1 MTPSIAEI
9 LSRIDKDEL
18 VRLVLDVCNID
29 SGGPIEAPVARYVG
43 NWLQAEGFR
52 VRNIGLLAE
61 RFNVLARLPGTGG
74 GYSLLLNSHMDT
86 AVRSTDIWSRT
97 DPDADVHHKAWR
109 EGDELI
115 GEGVVNDKGPM
126 AAFLLAAKAIKRAG
140 VKLKG
145 DLLLS
150 AVVAETSHE
159 PSDGPPGAVV
169 ETLDLGARFLATH
182 GGVADYALIAEGTG
196 FSVVTVEAGMAWYKI
211 TWLSD
216 QPSFYTPYLP
226 DRTTM
231 TESPNMIVR
240 AAVAVAALED
250 WAVTYQK
257 KYTRK
262 LGGGVVI
269 PKAQIAAIRSGDST
283 ALMATPQICSL
294 YLGAFTVPGHDPLA
308 LRVEIEQALA
318 AAGVPASEVELY
330 LFRRGYEAKN
340 AERITDALRRAHQ
353 ATFGTDPPPPNPAT
367 CSMWR
372 DINMFNELGIPAVT
386 YGPRSER
393 HSFRKAITI
402 EALYQAACVYA
413 RTMVDICSRGKAA
426 CALICAGRTVSDA
439 WQIGIGKGNTGHAL
453 HSDWIGAHTGRAVG
467 GAPGGARARLSGKT
481 DPHHR
486 RLSARRRTRLH
497 RAPLRR
503 VAEGRARAADSRRKP
518 GRRRRRDC
526 RRICLARGARRL
538 YAHVCRRQRSGVDQV
553 PD

>member
-1 MTPSIAEI
+1 VIPAIPEAERTLTPSITEI

-43 NWLQAEGFR
+43 NWLQAEGLR
-52 VRNIGLLAE
+52 VRNIGLLAD

-86 AVRSTDIWSRT
+86 AVRSTDIWSRI

-109 EGDELI
+109 EGDELV
-115 GEGVVNDKGPM
+115 GEGVVNDKGPLS
-126 AAFLLAAKAIKRAG
+126 AFLIAAKAIKRAG

-231 TESPNMIVR
+231 AESPNMIVR

-250 WAVTYQK
+250 WAATYQK

-269 PKAQIAAIRSGDST
+269 PKAQIAAIRSGHST

-340 AERITDALRRAHQ
+340 AERITDALHRAHQ
-353 ATFGTDPPPPNPAT
+353 ATFGTDPPPANPAT

-413 RTMVDICSRGKAA
+413 RTMVDICSQEKP
-426 CALICAGRTVSDA
+426 
-439 WQIGIGKGNTGHAL
+439 HA
-453 HSDWIGAHTGRAVG
+453 R
-467 GAPGGARARLSGKT
+467 
-481 DPHHR
+481 
-486 RLSARRRTRLH
+486 
-497 RAPLRR
+497 
-503 VAEGRARAADSRRKP
+503 
-518 GRRRRRDC
+518 
-526 RRICLARGARRL
+526 
-538 YAHVCRRQRSGVDQV
+538 
-553 PD
+553 

>member
-1 MTPSIAEI
+1 VIPAIPEAEKTLTPSIAEI

-86 AVRSTDIWSRT
+86 AVRSTDVWSRT
-97 DPDADVHHKAWR
+97 DPDADVNHKAWR
-109 EGDELI
+109 EGDELV
-115 GEGVVNDKGPM
+115 GEGVVNDKGPL
-126 AAFLLAAKAIKRAG
+126 AAFLIAAKAIKRAG

-231 TESPNMIVR
+231 AESPNMIVR

-250 WAVTYQK
+250 WAATYQK

-269 PKAQIAAIRSGDST
+269 PKAQIAAIRSGHST

-294 YLGAFTVPGHDPLA
+294 YLGAFTVPGTIR
-308 LRVEIEQALA
+308 LRC
-318 AAGVPASEVELY
+318 ASRSN
-330 LFRRGYEAKN
+330 RRW
-340 AERITDALRRAHQ
+340 RRRACRRARWSCIFSGA
-353 ATFGTDPPPPNPAT
+353 AT
-367 CSMWR
+367 R
-372 DINMFNELGIPAVT
+372 
-386 YGPRSER
+386 PRTQSASRMRSIAPIKR
-393 HSFRKAITI
+393 HSEPPRRRPI
-402 EALYQAACVYA
+402 QPPAACGV
-413 RTMVDICSRGKAA
+413 TSICS
-426 CALICAGRTVSDA
+426 TS
-439 WQIGIGKGNTGHAL
+439 
-453 HSDWIGAHTGRAVG
+453 
-467 GAPGGARARLSGKT
+467 
-481 DPHHR
+481 
-486 RLSARRRTRLH
+486 SA
-497 RAPLRR
+497 
-503 VAEGRARAADSRRKP
+503 SRP
-518 GRRRRRDC
+518 
-526 RRICLARGARRL
+526 
-538 YAHVCRRQRSGVDQV
+538 
-553 PD
+553 

>member
-1 MTPSIAEI
+1 MDKKLTPSITEI
-9 LSRIDKDEL
+9 LNRIDKDEL
-18 VRLVLDVCNID
+18 VRLVLDLCNID
-29 SGGPIEAPVARYVG
+29 SGGPIEAPVARYLG
-43 NWLQAEGFR
+43 DWLRAEGFK
-52 VRNIGLLAE
+52 VRNIGLLAD

-74 GYSLLLNSHMDT
+74 GLSLLLNSHMDT
-86 AVRSTDIWSRT
+86 AVRATDVWSRT
-97 DPDADVHHKAWR
+97 DPDAEVHHKAWR

-126 AAFLLAAKAIKRAG
+126 AAFLIAAQAIKRAG

-159 PSDGPPGAVV
+159 PSDGEPGAIV

-196 FSVVTVEAGMAWYKI
+196 FSIVTVEVGMAWYKI
-211 TWLSD
+211 TWRSD
-216 QPSFYTPYLP
+216 QPGFYTPYLP

-231 TESPNMIVR
+231 QESPNMIVR
-240 AAVAVAALED
+240 AGVAVAALED
-250 WAVTYQK
+250 WAAAYQK

-262 LGGGVVI
+262 IGGGMVI

-283 ALMATPQICSL
+283 ALMATPQICKL

-340 AERITDALRRAHQ
+340 AERITDALLRAHK
-353 ATFGTDPPPPNPAT
+353 ATFGTDPPPPDPAT

-372 DINMFNELGIPAVT
+372 DINMFNEVGIAAVT
-386 YGPRSER
+386 YGPRSQR

-413 RTMVDICSRGKAA
+413 RTMVDICSQEKPHAA
-426 CALICAGRTVSDA
+426 
-439 WQIGIGKGNTGHAL
+439 N
-453 HSDWIGAHTGRAVG
+453 
-467 GAPGGARARLSGKT
+467 
-481 DPHHR
+481 
-486 RLSARRRTRLH
+486 
-497 RAPLRR
+497 
-503 VAEGRARAADSRRKP
+503 SR
-518 GRRRRRDC
+518 
-526 RRICLARGARRL
+526 
-538 YAHVCRRQRSGVDQV
+538 
-553 PD
+553 